1 MLFSFVF
8 NSVISDLYRG
18 HFDKLVLDCAFK
30 QNLLTDRKSI
40 FGMAGSCEMFRPMLT
55 MQGFCHTFNGITLK
69 KVWQSNDMMNAF
81 QDTFRTDH
89 LGEYFQGA
97 GQAEVCS
104 GPIKINNVGAVPL
117 CKNWICLTGRI

>member
-1 MLFSFVF
+1 MLFSFLV

-30 QNLLTDRKSI
+30 QNLMTDRKSI
-40 FGMAGSCEMFRPMLT
+40 FGMAGGCEMFRPMLT

-69 KVWQSNDMMNAF
+69 SVWKSNDMMNAF
-81 QDTFRTDH
+81 QKTFRTDH

-97 GQAEVCS
+97 GQAEGMFRVD
-104 GPIKINNVGAVPL
+104 
-117 CKNWICLTGRI
+117 